1 MCVHFVVVVETLE
14 AAAVCGAGFA
24 RVGAHRGRF
33 TVNEEENR
41 ARTVG
46 MGSLVHFISYSSF

>member
-1 MCVHFVVVVETLE
+1 M
-14 AAAVCGAGFA
+14 GAGFA